1 MHLYSA
7 KVRLAGNVLNE
18 VRRENLTA
26 AEVAVLRVVHGED
39 AVLEITKTGEDHSLK
54 SSEVR
59 QRLYDYYGG
68 ETEEV
73 RKSRLAMFRNLL
85 GHDMAPLPKLLPE
98 VEHQEGPPV
107 KRARKTAPVVAE
119 IADEVDYDAA
129 LDEVA

>member
-39 AVLEITKTGEDHSLK
+39 AVLEIEKTGEDLKLK
-54 SSEVR
+54 SNEVR
-59 QRLYDYYGG
+59 QKLYDYYGG

-73 RKSRLAMFRNLL
+73 RRTRLTMFRNLL